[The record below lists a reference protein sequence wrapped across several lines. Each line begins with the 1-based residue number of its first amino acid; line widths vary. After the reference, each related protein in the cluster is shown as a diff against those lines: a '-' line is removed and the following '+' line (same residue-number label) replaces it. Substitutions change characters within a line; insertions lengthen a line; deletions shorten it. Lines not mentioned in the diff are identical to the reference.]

1 MLPQLILVLGAVL
14 AAWMFMNW
22 LKRTRPDA
30 AGRIGKMLALALL
43 AVFGLWLVLTGKLA
57 GLFAMGAA
65 AMPWLSRAARVHG
78 WWRAFDRYRRGERGE
93 AAAETP
99 PQPVPPRG
107 MTEQEARDILGVGP
121 DATPDDIRAAHRR
134 LMLSN
139 HPDHGG
145 STWIAARI
153 NQARDVLLG

>member
-14 AAWMFMNW
+14 AAWMFMSW

-30 AGRIGKMLALALL
+30 AGRIGKMLALAVLG
-43 AVFGLWLVLTGKLA
+43 AFGLWLVMTGKLA
-57 GLFAMGAA
+57 GLFALGAA

-78 WWRAFDRYRRGERGE
+78 WWRAFERTRRGE
-93 AAAETP
+93 AAADAP
-99 PQPVPPRG
+99 PPPSPVPPRG

-121 DATPDDIRAAHRR
+121 DCSPDDIRAAHRR
-134 LMLSN
+134 LMLAN